1 MSANQPDYM
10 EMLNCSSEEEV
21 YSKVRQLACNPTDRE
36 QTVLSIILQIHAS
49 VEDQLRQ
56 VLQHTLHPQ
65 LFLTDDDTNNEKMEK
80 TFARMIDKLGFRDMQ
95 RLLEPAL
102 TSWPYPE
109 LSDISEIN
117 TARNQAAHARDTSMV
132 SYKGRNP
139 FTDAD
144 CLAQMFI
151 DAFAFKSAMRKFMDH
166 AVTRQET
173 ILKRYIDKYGS
184 DLCL

>member
-1 MSANQPDYM
+1 MSDSSRVYM
-10 EMLNCSSEEEV
+10 DMLNCTSDEEV
-21 YSKVRQLACNPTDRE
+21 YAKVRQLACNLTDRE
-36 QTVLSIILQIHAS
+36 QTVLSVILQIHAS

-65 LFLTDDDTNNEKMEK
+65 LFLTDDDIENEKTENRF
-80 TFARMIDKLGFRDMQ
+80 TRMIDKLGFRDMQ

-109 LSDISEIN
+109 LSDISEFN
-117 TARNQAAHARDTSMV
+117 TVRNQAAHARDTCRV

-144 CLAQMFI
+144 CLARMFI
-151 DAFAFKSAMRKFMDH
+151 DAFAFRAAMRKFMDH

>member
-1 MSANQPDYM
+1 MD
-10 EMLNCSSEEEV
+10 MLSCRSDEEV
-21 YSKVRQLACNPTDRE
+21 YAKVRQLAGNLTDKE
-36 QTVLSIILQIHAS
+36 QTVLSVILQIHAS

-56 VLQHTLHPQ
+56 VLQLTLHSQ
-65 LFLTDDDTNNEKMEK
+65 LFLTDDDTENEKTENRYTK
-80 TFARMIDKLGFRDMQ
+80 MIDKLGFRDMQ

-102 TSWPYPE
+102 NSWPYPE

-117 TARNQAAHARDTSMV
+117 TARNQAAHARDISRV

-139 FTDAD
+139 FTDPD

-151 DAFAFKSAMRKFMDH
+151 DAFAFRSAMRKFVDH
-166 AVTRQET
+166 AVTRQQT
-173 ILKRYIDKYGS
+173 ILKRYIEKYGS

>member
-1 MSANQPDYM
+1 MSDSSRVYM
-10 EMLNCSSEEEV
+10 EMLNCRSDEEV
-21 YSKVRQLACNPTDRE
+21 YSTVRQLACNLTDRE
-36 QTVLSIILQIHAS
+36 QAVLSVILRIHAT
-49 VEDQLRQ
+49 VEDELRQ
-56 VLQHTLHPQ
+56 VLQLTLRPQ
-65 LFLTDDDTNNEKMEK
+65 LFVTDDESENEKTE
-80 TFARMIDKLGFRDMQ
+80 ARFSKMIDKLGFRDMQ

-117 TARNQAAHARDTSMV
+117 TARNQAAHARDISRV

-151 DAFAFKSAMRKFMDH
+151 DAFAFRSVMRKFIDH
-166 AVTRQET
+166 AVTRQES